1 MPELDRGTV
10 QANGLKFHYLAA
22 GAGPLALCLHGFPD
36 SPWTYRHLL
45 PELARAGYRAVAP
58 FNRGFA
64 PTELPADRHHVH
76 TSTMVADAL
85 ALNAA
90 LGGGSDS
97 VLIAH
102 DWGAVAAW
110 GAAGRAPERWGRCV
124 ILNIPPFEIFGE
136 NIVTYDQIKRSFYFW
151 YFQLQHVIEPSISA
165 NDFEFIDRIW
175 GDWSPGYDARED
187 LPLVKECIRNPAHL
201 QAALGYYWGQF
212 DPTRFGSPSWVE
224 EQTAAWGYSLEQP
237 TLYLHGTND
246 GCHGM
251 SAEQVARVPGY
262 CGPGSESELI
272 EGVGHFMLVE
282 RPAEI
287 NERITGFLK
296 RTAPVPAEAVTAAR

>member
-1 MPELDRGTV
+1 MSDVERGTV
-10 QANGLKFHYLAA
+10 AANGLEFHYLTA
-22 GAGPLALCLHGFPD
+22 GSGPLALCVHGFPD

-45 PELARAGYRAVAP
+45 PDLAAAGYRAVSP

-76 TSTMVADAL
+76 TSTMVADVN
-85 ALNAA
+85 ALNEA
-90 LGGGSDS
+90 LGGGPDS

-110 GAAGRAPERWGRCV
+110 GAAGQQPERWGRCV

-136 NIVTYDQIKRSFYFW
+136 NIPTYDQIKRSFYFW
-151 YFQLQHVIEPSISA
+151 YFQMQRVIETTIAA

-175 GDWSPGYDARED
+175 GDWSPGYDASED
-187 LPLVKECIRNPAHL
+187 LPLVKECIREPAYL

-212 DPTRFGSPSWVE
+212 DPTRFGSPDWAA
-224 EQTAAWGYSLEQP
+224 EQAAAWGYSLQQP

-251 SAEQVARVPGY
+251 TAAQVDRVLEY

-287 NERITGFLK
+287 NDRIVSFLD
-296 RTAPVPAEAVTAAR
+296 RTRPRG